1 MGNALKFLTLLVVSC
16 SAVAISSLATPTS
29 AQSFDCTASSTLVE
43 NAICSDR
50 DLAERDSAV
59 AFLYRAALRS
69 GDPARVRADQRAWLM
84 RRNACVLTPCVL
96 EQYEQRIRELR
107 NAVPGFVYGRFSTGN
122 DQLYLIQTSD
132 DRVAFRLLVVEPSS
146 TTAHTGEIGGSL
158 NYVFGRAVFED
169 YRPGCRLDLAREGV
183 DWLVIQTGNC
193 SNFFGLNVNANGTYR
208 PTSGTVGLGDVTP

>member
-1 MGNALKFLTLLVVSC
+1 MKNAPRIWTLVFFSC
-16 SAVAISSLATPTS
+16 SAVAISAWATS
-29 AQSFDCTASSTLVE
+29 ANAQSFDCNASSTLVE

-59 AFLYRAALRS
+59 AFLYRAALAS
-69 GDPARVRADQRAWLM
+69 GDPARVRADQRAWLV
-84 RRNACVLTPCVL
+84 RRNACVMKPCVL

-122 DQLYLIQTSD
+122 DQLHLIQTSN
-132 DRVAFRLLVVEPSS
+132 DRVAFRLSVIEPSS
-146 TTAHTGEIGGSL
+146 TTAHTGEIEGSL
-158 NYVFGRAVFED
+158 NYVFGRAGFVD

-183 DWLVIQTGNC
+183 DWLVIQAGNC

-208 PTSGTVGLGDVTP
+208 PTSGPVSLVSP